1 MTSTDKSQKRSY
13 RKASSNNWERLV
25 AQARAVPIKTMCKHL
40 NVELIRGEDDNKG
53 ESWYGVCPLCPGT
66 SYSSSFH
73 VSPEAG
79 SGRGLY
85 YCRDCSSGGDSL
97 SLYMEAKGVDFAQ
110 AVREVA
116 NVR

>member
-1 MTSTDKSQKRSY
+1 MTTAEKTGQ
-13 RKASSNNWERLV
+13 AWERLV

-40 NVELIRGEDDNKG
+40 NVELMRGENDDKG
-53 ESWYGVCPLCPGT
+53 ESWYGVCPLCPGHAPG
-66 SYSSSFH
+66 FH
-73 VSPEAG
+73 VSPRAG
-79 SGRGLY
+79 AGRGLY

-97 SLYMEAKGVDFAQ
+97 SLYMAVKGVDFAT

>member
-1 MTSTDKSQKRSY
+1 MTTIDESQKRSY
-13 RKASSNNWERLV
+13 RKASSNNWERQV

-40 NVELIRGEDDNKG
+40 NVELMRGENDNKG
-53 ESWYGVCPLCPGT
+53 ESWYGVCPLCPGN
-66 SYSSSFH
+66 SHSPSFH

-79 SGRGLY
+79 SGTGLY
-85 YCRDCSSGGDSL
+85 YCRECSSGGDSL
-97 SLYMEAKGVDFAQ
+97 SLYMEAKSVDFAQ